1 MSRPDPKDIP
11 PSIPAIP
18 VPLEPVESPTPPE
31 PEPIEERLKGIN
43 LDTIQ
48 VIYEKAATKF
58 ITTKSNA

>member
-43 LDTIQ
+43 LDTI
-48 VIYEKAATKF
+48 
-58 ITTKSNA
+58 